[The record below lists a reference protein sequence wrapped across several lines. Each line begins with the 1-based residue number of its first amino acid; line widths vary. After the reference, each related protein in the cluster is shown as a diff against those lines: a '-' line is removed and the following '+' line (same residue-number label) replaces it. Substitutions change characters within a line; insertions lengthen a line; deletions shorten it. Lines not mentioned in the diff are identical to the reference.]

1 MLKWIG
7 IVILVLTAVCG
18 LVVMA
23 LLLHLLW
30 SLIRKVTRM
39 TDEITSTKSKRK

>member
-7 IVILVLTAVCG
+7 IVILILVAVCG

-30 SLIRKVTRM
+30 SVIRKVARM
-39 TDEITSTKSKRK
+39 SDEITSAKSKKK